1 MQLATV
7 VTINDLGHMT
17 GIVESVRVYDDM
29 TVYGVRTLDGMLY
42 ARTADELG
50 APSQPALLSFVGD
63 LRILAAAHAEL
74 RTAVDLL
81 DADAMTYGLIVA
93 AGRSGAAPQIRAWYV
108 RHGLDKL
115 PHLTAGDILAARD
128 SDHKAALAL
137 VATARK
143 LAGPE
148 AEHVFDDPQ
157 LGVTARGFLHA
168 ATREAESP
176 LDVMRRI
183 GRETGQ
189 PVTLVEQAP
198 AADRAPRTRRRN
210 RLVINGEQ
218 IA

>member
-7 VTINDLGHMT
+7 VTINDLSHMT
-17 GIVESVRVYDDM
+17 GIVESVEVYDDL

-50 APSQPALLSFVGD
+50 APSQVALLSFVGD
-63 LRILAAAHAEL
+63 LRTLAAAHAEL
-74 RTAVDLL
+74 RGAVDLL
-81 DADAMTYGLIVA
+81 DADEFTYNLLRAA
-93 AGRSGAAPQIRAWYV
+93 AGSKTPEQIRGWYV

-115 PHLTAGDILAARD
+115 PHVTAADIFAARD
-128 SDHKAALAL
+128 ADHEAALA
-137 VATARK
+137 
-143 LAGPE
+143 E
-148 AEHVFDDPQ
+148 A
-157 LGVTARGFLHA
+157 A
-168 ATREAESP
+168 ALRAEVESP

-189 PVTLVEQAP
+189 PVVAVEPAP
-198 AADRAPRTRRRN
+198 AAERAPRTRRRN

>member
-7 VTINDLGHMT
+7 VTINDLGYMT
-17 GIVESVRVYDDM
+17 GIVESVEVYDDL
-29 TVYGVRTLDGMLY
+29 TVYGVRTLCGMLY

-50 APSQPALLSFVGD
+50 APSQPALLSFVRD

-74 RTAVDLL
+74 RKAVDLL

-115 PHLTAGDILAARD
+115 PHPTAADILAARD
-128 SDHKAALAL
+128 VDR
-137 VATARK
+137 ATAEAINRTYDL
-143 LAGPE
+143 LARI
-148 AEHVFDDPQ
+148 
-157 LGVTARGFLHA
+157 AR
-168 ATREAESP
+168 ES
-176 LDVMRRI
+176 
-183 GRETGQ
+183 GG
-189 PVTLVEQAP
+189 TLAKVEP
-198 AADRAPRTRRRN
+198 AAAERAPRVRRRN

>member
-17 GIVESVRVYDDM
+17 GIIESVEVYDDL
-29 TVYGVRTLDGMLY
+29 TVYGVRTRDGMLY

-115 PHLTAGDILAARD
+115 PHLTAADILAARD
-128 SDHKAALAL
+128 ADHEAALAL
-137 VATARK
+137 VATARR

-157 LGVTARGFLHA
+157 LGVTARGFLVA
-168 ATREAESP
+168 AARETESP

-189 PVTLVEQAP
+189 PVTRVEP
-198 AADRAPRTRRRN
+198 AAGDAPRRTRRRN
-210 RLVINGEQ
+210 RLVVNGEQ